1 MEPVIHTVL
10 ILTVRHATC
19 KGRLYTYLQADAAL
33 RIFLDDSCLARI
45 TVTLI
50 GVRRGTA
57 ASPYMLFRVKR
68 SCTDEPQITSICT
81 SLEQVAFTEKLLA
94 EKND

>member
-1 MEPVIHTVL
+1 M
-10 ILTVRHATC
+10 
-19 KGRLYTYLQADAAL
+19 
-33 RIFLDDSCLARI
+33 
-45 TVTLI
+45 TLI

-57 ASPYMLFRVKR
+57 ASPYTLFRVKR

-94 EKND
+94 EKDD